1 MNKRLFELKKELRQ
15 IKHMMIRNNKYAD
28 KHGLYRK
35 CWMDYDWGL
44 YSNYEIIT
52 SDGCSYIL
60 GIEDDTFP
68 DVDFTKIVYICA
80 EIVYASWK
88 KNGKIYSTNRKYSHY
103 DTVNG
108 FFNIKDDYAYLSKIH
123 KKFKIYKFIY
133 NLERV

>member
-44 YSNYEIIT
+44 YGNYEILT

-60 GIEDDTFP
+60 DPEDDTFP

-80 EIVYASWK
+80 EIIHASWK
-88 KNGKIYSTNRKYSHY
+88 KNGKIYSTNKQYDSY
-103 DTVNG
+103 DTIKG
-108 FFNIKDDYAYLSKIH
+108 FFNSSDDYTYSSKIH
-123 KKFKIYKFIY
+123 KKFKIYKYID
-133 NLERV
+133 NLERM